1 MKGVGL
7 GGYKALTTHRK
18 PVQARALKTYEALL
32 AAAGALLVEVGIER
46 ISTNLICERAGATPP
61 AFYRYFDDKYAIIAA
76 LAERLMRRQNE
87 ALEAWVARYGS
98 TDLKT
103 MADATIELLRVMHS
117 ITSAEPGA
125 LWIMRALHAVPSLTH
140 IRLFSH
146 EFVTDRLTD
155 LYMPH
160 LPHVDRALV
169 RRRTRLSVEIAYSL
183 DEMLKE
189 EPHDAEA
196 LFADAHHVFRAMF
209 DYPDYRALM

>member
-1 MKGVGL
+1 MTGVGL
-7 GGYKALTTHRK
+7 GGCKPLTTHRK
-18 PVQARALKTYEALL
+18 PVQARALKTYDALL
-32 AAAGALLVEVGIER
+32 AAAGMLLAEVGIER

-76 LAERLMRRQNE
+76 LAEKLMLRQND
-87 ALEAWVARYGS
+87 ALEAWVAEHGS
-98 TDLKT
+98 SSLEA
-103 MADATIELLRVMHS
+103 MADATIELLRVMHA
-117 ITSAEPGA
+117 ITSTEPGA

-209 DYPDYRALM
+209 DYPEYRVAG